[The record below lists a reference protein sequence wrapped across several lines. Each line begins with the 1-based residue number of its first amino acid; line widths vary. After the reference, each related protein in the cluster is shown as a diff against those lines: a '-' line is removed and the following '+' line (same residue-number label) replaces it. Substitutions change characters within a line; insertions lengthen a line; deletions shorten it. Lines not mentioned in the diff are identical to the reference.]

1 MDSDELQPRLL
12 GDKEL
17 CSHRLSDSESECQS
31 NVWNTQL
38 SPISSQPSL
47 TQLQRPPSDLT
58 AASLDSPDFNCQDQ
72 DQAYSP
78 HASYTSPAAS
88 ASTGSAAWAEVSE
101 QVDED
106 HEGSHGTGSL
116 KAESEL
122 LDPWD
127 APFDSSLPV
136 SRCRNHAYST
146 VYRWSCLRT
155 FTMAGCYTAGL
166 QRKVQALQ
174 VFCKTS

>member
-1 MDSDELQPRLL
+1 MDSDELQPRLP

-31 NVWNTQL
+31 NVWNSQL

-47 TQLQRPPSDLT
+47 AELQRPLSDLI
-58 AASLDSPDFNCQDQ
+58 AASLDSPDGNCQDQ
-72 DQAYSP
+72 ACSP
-78 HASYTSPAAS
+78 D
-88 ASTGSAAWAEVSE
+88 ASTISLAAPASIGSAAWAEVRE
-101 QVDED
+101 LADQD

-146 VYRWSCLRT
+146 VYRWSCL
-155 FTMAGCYTAGL
+155 
-166 QRKVQALQ
+166 
-174 VFCKTS
+174 